1 LHQEL
6 RERLDLTA
14 VVEREADMS
23 RLLISFALVLVSTSP
38 CAAIVITLFVD
49 TPTFV
54 ERSRDI
60 VIAKCVRPDLDQ
72 GPYWDNL
79 HPAEVEVLTVLKG
92 DRTAGKMR
100 IATTYNLEAGKTYL
114 LASGG
119 GLSYGTSFQAIAERS
134 VVKLP
139 AKFRLDDLKGK
150 KLTEQVQAVFV
161 GAGHTDADLLSKTL
175 MCPVPV
181 MQLPPAAAIPLKHL
195 IIQNDK
201 ERIARAV
208 QKLQQSKSE
217 KEMREALREVEDAV
231 KAMKAT
237 LEKRGR
243 LVAPSTPKKQ

>member
-1 LHQEL
+1 
-6 RERLDLTA
+6 
-14 VVEREADMS
+14 MS

-79 HPAEVEVLTVLKG
+79 HPAEVEVLAVLKG

-100 IATTYNLEAGKTYL
+100 IATTSNLEAGKTYL
-114 LASGG
+114 LASGGG

-161 GAGHTDADLLSKTL
+161 AAGLTDADPLSKTL
-175 MCPVPV
+175 VCPVEV
-181 MQLPPAAAIPLKHL
+181 MQLPPAAAIPLKQL

-208 QKLQQSKSE
+208 QRLQQSKSE

-231 KAMKAT
+231 KLMKAT
-237 LEKRGR
+237 LEKRSR
-243 LVAPSTPKKQ
+243 LVVPSTPKKP